1 MLMVTRRTLSGWAVV
16 LLLLALFACTGDTG
30 TGNVTTESVDVAG
43 FEAITLQ
50 GVGNVLIEE
59 TGEESLRIRT
69 DENFLD
75 SDNISAQVLGG
86 TLVIETEDIVNPQTL
101 EFEITVVDLVRLQ
114 VDGLMRVTLAL
125 DEVQDPALYLDL
137 AGGTVV
143 AEGDVQELDIEAQG
157 TAEFEGAELASR
169 SATVH
174 AVDVSEVTL
183 NLLQTGSTLQAV
195 TEDTATVLY
204 LGQPSLEVDT
214 SEGGIVAAR

>member
-137 AGGTVV
+137 AGERRRRGRCP
-143 AEGDVQELDIEAQG
+143 
-157 TAEFEGAELASR
+157 GAGYR
-169 SATVH
+169 
-174 AVDVSEVTL
+174 
-183 NLLQTGSTLQAV
+183 G
-195 TEDTATVLY
+195 
-204 LGQPSLEVDT
+204 
-214 SEGGIVAAR
+214 ARHGRV